1 MIPPLSTFRTGSG
14 AVKLLLMDSQQLL
27 AGTAADLAA
36 DPAEPARNRRGSFSS
51 RLGAAPRPVSVSMSQ
66 GSQLQLVH
74 PGSPGTEAVDSPSRD
89 GAEGLR
95 AAVLQV
101 RVALTLSAIVT
112 LAVTVTP

>member
-1 MIPPLSTFRTGSG
+1 
-14 AVKLLLMDSQQLL
+14 MDSQQLL

-36 DPAEPARNRRGSFSS
+36 DPAEPARHRRGSFSS
-51 RLGAAPRPVSVSMSQ
+51 RLGAGPRPVSVSMSQ

-74 PGSPGTEAVDSPSRD
+74 PGSPGAHGTEAVDSPSRE

-101 RVALTLSAIVT
+101 RVALTLCAIVT